1 MGRATT
7 LDADDRVVVTA
18 FDTNAGDEVVKADAV
33 EAKKSEAA
41 MVGANFIVEN
51 ESESRQGGGGGG
63 AVMDGTPS
71 KF

>member
-7 LDADDRVVVTA
+7 LDADDLVDTE
-18 FDTNAGDEVVKADAV
+18 FDTNAGDEVKADAV

-41 MVGANFIVEN
+41 MVGANFIVIDDRDVSCAKE
-51 ESESRQGGGGGG
+51 EEGRG